1 MKLILLAIVTLL
13 PLALSSAALK
23 ASNGY
28 MKIDFNIEY
37 SKRNLSTT
45 KLLGRDGNYGLL
57 EVYEQAYYN
66 CDLQVGSNK
75 QHITVCLDTGSSDF
89 WVMASDV
96 KCYKFKRDFSLFAR
110 NQLNLAKKDQVSG
123 SSSTHSGVST
133 YQAEDQGNTYFGEA
147 SPTSWYG
154 PLETW
159 CTTLGSFATDE
170 STSFHNN
177 DTYPF
182 YIEYIMGN
190 FAYGTW
196 GTDTVE
202 IMGFTVPDVSVAV
215 VNSTNSIQGVLGIGL
230 SSLEFTYRDFGY
242 QYANLPMRLKAEG
255 ITKKNMYSLFL
266 NEVGA
271 KGTVLFGAVD
281 HAKYTGTL
289 QTLPLINL
297 YPQIYEH
304 PSEFM
309 VLLNSITLEGAS
321 FNQTITSVTIPGV
334 LDSGSPVSSFTR
346 PLFNRFRQTFNAE
359 DMGTWYKVD
368 CNYNTESMNLFFDIS
383 GIQIKVP
390 MSEFIVRWNGVCYLN
405 IEEVPDPIG
414 DEVPSIVLGDNI
426 LRSAYVVYDLDDYE
440 VLIAQVKYS
449 DDEDIE
455 VVTLAI
461 PLAVRAP
468 SYSELTYDTAATG
481 SGTVSVA
488 PLSVAVTASSS
499 QTHRVS
505 NEISQTDHISNG
517 ISQTDVYSEWN
528 LESDD
533 YSEVSLE
540 TGYNWTLMT
549 EDSNWTDF
557 YNSDF
562 EYSTEDWESLFSYTP
577 FSYSTILY
585 SLSLFPTFPTS
596 MNTGT
601 TTDAPKPHRNSAM
614 KSLHFEYSLALIL
627 GLLVFTFV
635 EFV

>member
-23 ASNGY
+23 ASNGC
-28 MKIDFNIEY
+28 MKIDFDIEY

-89 WVMASDV
+89 WS
-96 KCYKFKRDFSLFAR
+96 
-110 NQLNLAKKDQVSG
+110 NLAKKDQVSG
-123 SSSTHSGVST
+123 SSSTHSVVSS
-133 YQAEDQGNTYFGEA
+133 YQAKDQGNTYFGEA

-177 DTYPF
+177 NTYPF

-230 SSLEFTYRDFGY
+230 SSLEFTYRDSGY

-281 HAKYTGTL
+281 HAKYIGTL

-304 PSEFM
+304 PSMFM
-309 VLLNSITLEGAS
+309 VLLSSITLEGAS
-321 FNQTITSVTIPGV
+321 FNQTITSVTIPAL

-346 PLFNRFRQTFNAE
+346 PLFNRFQQTFSAE

-414 DEVPSIVLGDNI
+414 DEVPFIILGDNF

-440 VLIAQVKYS
+440 VLIAQVKHS

-455 VVTLAI
+455 VVTLTI

-468 SYSELTYDTAATG
+468 SYSELTYDTAATD

-488 PLSVAVTASSS
+488 PLSVAATASS
-499 QTHRVS
+499 
-505 NEISQTDHISNG
+505 SQTDHISNG

-614 KSLHFEYSLALIL
+614 KSLRFEYSLALIL